1 MSFGGGSSS
10 GGGGTTIQS
19 AEPYAPAQPAL
30 NQIISDA
37 SAIYGQGPQYVD
49 PTTQQLQGLAAQEN
63 IANLANQQIADTI
76 SGQYSNPFL
85 SPLIADVASSAY
97 TNVAQQFSGAGRTP
111 GSPMSQQQVVS
122 QLGKQALPLAFQS
135 YEAERNRQLQT
146 ARAVPSLTAVGQELR
161 GLEQERQMAPFQS
174 LQRYASVVSP
184 IASGFPVAQ
193 STQDFRANP
202 VGMAAG
208 GALTGAALGD
218 MMGSSFN
225 IGGLSGAGLGAA
237 LGGGFGLL
245 GGLL

>member
-1 MSFGGGSSS
+1 MSFGGGSS

-19 AEPYAPAQPAL
+19 NEPYAPAQPAL

-37 SAIYGQGPQYVD
+37 SAIYGQWPQYVA
-49 PTTQQLQGLAAQEN
+49 PTTQQMQGLAAQEN
-63 IANLANQQIADTI
+63 LANLANTEIANTI

-122 QLGKQALPLAFQS
+122 QVGRQALPLAFQA
-135 YEAERNRQLQT
+135 YNAERNRQLQT
-146 ARAVPSLTAVGQELR
+146 ARTVPSLTAVGEELR
-161 GLEQERQMAPFQS
+161 GLQQEQNLAPFQN
-174 LQRYASVVSP
+174 LQRFSSVVTP
-184 IASGFPVAQ
+184 IASGFPVQQGTQ
-193 STQDFRANP
+193 SFDSNP

-208 GALTGAALGD
+208 GALTGAAIGD
-218 MMGSSFN
+218 MMGRP
-225 IGGLSGAGLGAA
+225 GLGAA
-237 LGGGFGLL
+237 IGGGFGLL

>member
-1 MSFGGGSSS
+1 MSFGGGSS

-19 AEPYAPAQPAL
+19 NEPYAPAQPAL

-49 PTTQQLQGLAAQEN
+49 PTTQQLSGLAAQEN
-63 IANLANQQIADTI
+63 MAGLANTQIANTI

-97 TNVAQQFSGAGRTP
+97 TNVAEQFSGAGRTP

-122 QLGKQALPLAFQS
+122 QLGRQALPLAFQS
-135 YEAERNRQLQT
+135 YENERNRQLQT
-146 ARAVPSLTAVGQELR
+146 ARAVPSLTAVGEELR
-161 GLEQERQMAPFQS
+161 SLQQEQNLAPYQN
-174 LQRYASVVSP
+174 LQRYSNIINPV
-184 IASGFPVAQ
+184 ASGFPTQQGTQ
-193 STQDFRANP
+193 SFDSNP

-208 GALTGAALGD
+208 GALTGAALGS
-218 MMGSSFN
+218 M
-225 IGGLSGAGLGAA
+225 IGTGNTGMGAA
-237 LGGGFGLL
+237 IGGGFGLL

>member
-19 AEPYAPAQPAL
+19 NEPYAPAQPAL

-63 IANLANQQIADTI
+63 IANLANTQIADTI

-135 YEAERNRQLQT
+135 YENERNRQLQT
-146 ARAVPSLTAVGQELR
+146 ARAVPSLTAVGEELR
-161 GLEQERQMAPFQS
+161 GLQQEQNLAPYQN
-174 LQRYASVVSP
+174 LQRFANVVTP
-184 IASGFPVAQ
+184 IASGFPVQQGTQ
-193 STQDFRANP
+193 SFESNP
-202 VGMAAG
+202 IGMAAG
-208 GALTGAALGD
+208 GALTGAAIGD
-218 MMGSSFN
+218 MMN
-225 IGGLSGAGLGAA
+225 RPGLGAA
-237 LGGGFGLL
+237 IGGGFGLL

>member
-19 AEPYAPAQPAL
+19 NEPYAPAQPAL

-63 IANLANQQIADTI
+63 IANLANTQIADTI

-135 YEAERNRQLQT
+135 YENERNRQLQT
-146 ARAVPSLTAVGQELR
+146 ARAVPSLTSVGQELR
-161 GLEQERQMAPFQS
+161 GLQQEQNLAPYQN
-174 LQRYASVVSP
+174 LQRFANVVTP
-184 IASGFPVAQ
+184 IASGFPVSQGTQ
-193 STQDFRANP
+193 SFESNP
-202 VGMAAG
+202 IGMAAG
-208 GALTGAALGD
+208 GALTGAAIGD
-218 MMGSSFN
+218 MMN
-225 IGGLSGAGLGAA
+225 RPGLGAA
-237 LGGGFGLL
+237 IGGGFGLL

>member
-1 MSFGGGSSS
+1 MSFGGGGSS

-19 AEPYAPAQPAL
+19 NEPYAPAQPAL

-49 PTTQQLQGLAAQEN
+49 PTTQQLSGLAAQEN
-63 IANLANQQIADTI
+63 IAGLANTQIADTI

-97 TNVAQQFSGAGRTP
+97 TNVAEQFSGAGRTP

-135 YEAERNRQLQT
+135 YENERNRQLQT
-146 ARAVPSLTAVGQELR
+146 ARAVPSLTAVGEELR
-161 GLEQERQMAPFQS
+161 SLQQEQNLAPYQN
-174 LQRYASVVSP
+174 LQRYSNIINPV
-184 IASGFPVAQ
+184 ASGFPTQQGTQ
-193 STQDFRANP
+193 SFDSNP

-208 GALTGAALGD
+208 GALTGAALGS
-218 MMGSSFN
+218 M
-225 IGGLSGAGLGAA
+225 IGTGNTGMGAA
-237 LGGGFGLL
+237 IGGGFGLL

>member
-19 AEPYAPAQPAL
+19 NEPYAPAQPAL

-37 SAIYGQGPQYVD
+37 SAIYGQGPQYVA
-49 PTTQQLQGLAAQEN
+49 PTTQQMQGLAAQEN
-63 IANLANQQIADTI
+63 LANLANTEIANTI

-122 QLGKQALPLAFQS
+122 QVGKQALPLAFQS
-135 YEAERNRQLQT
+135 YENERNRQLQT
-146 ARAVPSLTAVGQELR
+146 ARAVPSLTSVGQELR
-161 GLEQERQMAPFQS
+161 ALQQEQNLAPYQN
-174 LQRYASVVSP
+174 LQRFSNVVTP
-184 IASGFPVAQ
+184 IASGFPVQQGTQ
-193 STQDFRANP
+193 SFESNP
-202 VGMAAG
+202 IGMAAG

-218 MMGSSFN
+218 MFGRPGM
-225 IGGLSGAGLGAA
+225 GAA
-237 LGGGFGLL
+237 IGGGFGLL

>member
-1 MSFGGGSSS
+1 MSFGGSSS

-19 AEPYAPAQPAL
+19 NEPYAPAQPAL

-37 SAIYGQGPQYVD
+37 SAIYGQGPQYVA
-49 PTTQQLQGLAAQEN
+49 PTTQQMQGLAAQEN
-63 IANLANQQIADTI
+63 LANLANTEIANTI

-122 QLGKQALPLAFQS
+122 QLGRQALPLAFQA
-135 YEAERNRQLQT
+135 YNAERNRQLQT
-146 ARAVPSLTAVGQELR
+146 ARAVPSLTAVGEELR
-161 GLEQERQMAPFQS
+161 GLQQEQNLAPFQN
-174 LQRYASVVSP
+174 LQRFSSVVTP
-184 IASGFPVAQ
+184 IASGFPVQQGTQ
-193 STQDFRANP
+193 SYDSNP

-208 GALTGAALGD
+208 GALTGAAIGD
-218 MMGSSFN
+218 MMGRP
-225 IGGLSGAGLGAA
+225 GLGAA
-237 LGGGFGLL
+237 IGGGFGLL

>member
-1 MSFGGGSSS
+1 MSFGGGSS

-19 AEPYAPAQPAL
+19 NEPYAPAQPAL

-37 SAIYGQGPQYVD
+37 SAIYGHGPQYVA
-49 PTTQQLQGLAAQEN
+49 PTTQQMQGLAAQEN
-63 IANLANQQIADTI
+63 LANLANTEIANTI

-122 QLGKQALPLAFQS
+122 QVGRQALPLAFQA
-135 YEAERNRQLQT
+135 YNAERNRQLQT
-146 ARAVPSLTAVGQELR
+146 ARTVPSLTAVGEELR
-161 GLEQERQMAPFQS
+161 GLQQEQNLAPFQN
-174 LQRYASVVSP
+174 LQRFSSVVTP
-184 IASGFPVAQ
+184 IASGFPVQQGTQ
-193 STQDFRANP
+193 SFDSNP

-208 GALTGAALGD
+208 GALTGAAIGD
-218 MMGSSFN
+218 MMGRP
-225 IGGLSGAGLGAA
+225 GLGAA
-237 LGGGFGLL
+237 IGGGFGLL

>member
-1 MSFGGGSSS
+1 MSFGGGGSS

-19 AEPYAPAQPAL
+19 NEPYAPAQPAL
-30 NQIISDA
+30 NQIVSDA

-49 PTTQQLQGLAAQEN
+49 PTTQQLSGLAAQEN
-63 IANLANQQIADTI
+63 IAGLANTQIADTI

-97 TNVAQQFSGAGRTP
+97 TNVAEQFSGAGRTP

-135 YEAERNRQLQT
+135 YENERNRQLQT
-146 ARAVPSLTAVGQELR
+146 ARAVPSLTSVGEELR
-161 GLEQERQMAPFQS
+161 S
-174 LQRYASVVSP
+174 LQQEQNLAPYQNLQRFSNVITPV
-184 IASGFPVAQ
+184 ASGFPVQQGTQ
-193 STQDFRANP
+193 SFDKNP

-208 GALTGAALGD
+208 GALTGLAIGDQLG
-218 MMGSSFN
+218 GR
-225 IGGLSGAGLGAA
+225 GGMGAA
-237 LGGGFGLL
+237 IGAGFGLL